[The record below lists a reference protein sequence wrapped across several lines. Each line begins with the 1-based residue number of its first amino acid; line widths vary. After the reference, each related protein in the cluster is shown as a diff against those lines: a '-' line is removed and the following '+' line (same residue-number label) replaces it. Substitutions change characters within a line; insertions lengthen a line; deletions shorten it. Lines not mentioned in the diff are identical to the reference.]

1 MPLLL
6 VVLAVK
12 ALVMLY
18 RVSSHLVWPLKVWF
32 ILNFLQDLVYWLSEH
47 STDYLSGSRSRV
59 PRKISLRSVVIVPI
73 RPEIPSILRE
83 HFGFPLP
90 LLLVL
95 LDPLILI
102 NTVHELTYTP
112 NQFLG

>member
-6 VVLAVK
+6 VVLAMK
-12 ALVMLY
+12 ALVMLCG
-18 RVSSHLVWPLKVWF
+18 VSSHLVWPLKVWF

-59 PRKISLRSVVIVPI
+59 PRKISPRSVVIVPI
-73 RPEIPSILRE
+73 RPEIPSILRD